1 MRSTL
6 TWKRMSFRDIPDVLR
21 NCWKSLS
28 FGNDCFFC
36 WSNRLRTSWSVT
48 LMFWS
53 AASPWTHSAW
63 MSRPSVWARRSL
75 YSVAHC
81 FLSAAS
87 VTLGWP
93 CGAFGVVLRFAA
105 THFWK
110 SGGSGTTTAWPGTCW
125 LDFAVMAS
133 HFSKRDLV
141 IGWSPTSATELPGT
155 PPPQATRTVPEMSSA
170 RSAAV
175 MRAARVTRP
184 ARLATG
190 GSSVRKGS
198 VGVRP
203 PATSGGD
210 GRLGALGDDR
220 EQRVGGLHDGR
231 EALLRVVR
239 DPYGELRAARL
250 VEPAGHELAHPLGA
264 RRVELDGGHGQ
275 PALAEGDRPDAGAA
289 ELDPRLLERDEVLER
304 LGHGAEA
311 VLELGPELLEQ
322 RDVAG
327 GGDPPVDVDLRLLVG
342 DVVRGH
348 VGIDVH

>member
-48 LMFWS
+48 LMFCS

-93 CGAFGVVLRFAA
+93 FGAFGVVLRFAA
-105 THFWK
+105 THLSK

-125 LDFAVMAS
+125 LDFAVIAS

-141 IGWSPTSATELPGT
+141 IGSSPTWATELPGT
-155 PPPQATRTVPEMSSA
+155 PPPHAARTVPEMSSA

-190 GSSVRKGS
+190 GSSARKGS
-198 VGVRP
+198 VW
-203 PATSGGD
+203 ASGSRSSGRD
-210 GRLGALGDDR
+210 GRPSAIGDDR
-220 EQRVGGLHDGR
+220 EESVGGPDHGR
-231 EALLRVVR
+231 EPLVGVVGHA
-239 DPYGELRAARL
+239 DGELRATRL
-250 VEPAGHELAHPLGA
+250 VEGAGHELAQSLGPHG
-264 RRVELDGGHGQ
+264 VELDGRDGEA
-275 PALAEGDRPDAGAA
+275 ALAERCGLHPGPA
-289 ELDPRLLERDEVLER
+289 ELDPCLLER
-304 LGHGAEA
+304 
-311 VLELGPELLEQ
+311 
-322 RDVAG
+322 
-327 GGDPPVDVDLRLLVG
+327 
-342 DVVRGH
+342 
-348 VGIDVH
+348 